1 MVKTEKSEIIKISAK
16 GILVSVDSL
25 GIKVK
30 DVKEGT
36 IDTILFLDVMALIG
50 KEITI
55 AIQNKEEV

>member
-16 GILVSVDSL
+16 GELVSIDVN
-25 GIKVK
+25 GIRVK
-30 DVKEGT
+30 DLKEGT
-36 IDTILFLDVMALIG
+36 IDTVDFEQLRQLIG